1 MYQEKDIAFQKIFN
15 RYVKERVI
23 NQVIIFFLTIS
34 WAKSWSLV
42 VYNMESYQHMTFIN
56 NK

>member
-1 MYQEKDIAFQKIFN
+1 MYQEKDIAFHKIFN

-23 NQVIIFFLTIS
+23 NQVIIFFLKIS